1 MNKLMILGLL
11 VGGLVSQNS
20 FGEAT
25 FTNYCVDKNG
35 ETISSDKPCSEIG
48 LKEKQFALG
57 LNQAAKAKDVLIA
70 TNVCSGGRKCTNNSK
85 PMAAV
90 APEGE
95 MHTLPYFE

>member
-57 LNQAAKAKDVLIA
+57 LNQPVSSKNMI
-70 TNVCSGGRKCTNNSK
+70 RKMSNSK